1 MMPSFANPEPGISM
15 SSSDT
20 SSSSTSPSPGAQV
33 KVLHHYHHR
42 QQQKGVGNNQWLPS
56 SKRSTTSSSSSS
68 DTSAILGSR
77 TSAPS
82 TAAHAHQFDLPM
94 PPPHHQRGRGRNHSQ
109 STISIGGGPPGP
121 PCLSDTDSSDD
132 STYSSQYQSD
142 ANSTPTTR
150 QSGGSNTLPRP
161 LTGGG
166 QGYGPRARHG
176 AVRRAVIDD
185 SGGSPTKSLTD
196 YEREIMELRSTM
208 ETLKV
213 KLNEA
218 ESRLVQESST
228 QPQRA
233 EGEVR
238 VIVNRLAE
246 DEDQLRRTENYTG
259 GGQHTDTR
267 EKERMILM
275 QQKKI
280 AALDEANARLIK
292 ELSRLGDRLDRT
304 TQLHAAAHAQAQ
316 NSRQENQPEEAAA
329 ATPKS
334 VDDLLD
340 SLVSTPI

>member
-1 MMPSFANPEPGISM
+1 MITGPG
-15 SSSDT
+15 
-20 SSSSTSPSPGAQV
+20 
-33 KVLHHYHHR
+33 
-42 QQQKGVGNNQWLPS
+42 
-56 SKRSTTSSSSSS
+56 
-68 DTSAILGSR
+68 
-77 TSAPS
+77 
-82 TAAHAHQFDLPM
+82 
-94 PPPHHQRGRGRNHSQ
+94 
-109 STISIGGGPPGP
+109 
-121 PCLSDTDSSDD
+121 CLSDTDSSDD

-259 GGQHTDTR
+259 
-267 EKERMILM
+267 
-275 QQKKI
+275 
-280 AALDEANARLIK
+280 
-292 ELSRLGDRLDRT
+292 
-304 TQLHAAAHAQAQ
+304 
-316 NSRQENQPEEAAA
+316 
-329 ATPKS
+329 
-334 VDDLLD
+334 
-340 SLVSTPI
+340 